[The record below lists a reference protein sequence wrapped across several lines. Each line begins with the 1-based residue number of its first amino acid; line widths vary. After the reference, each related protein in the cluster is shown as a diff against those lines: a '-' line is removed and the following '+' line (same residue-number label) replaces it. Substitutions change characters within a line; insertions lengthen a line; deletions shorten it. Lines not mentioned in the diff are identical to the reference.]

1 MNLKSLD
8 QVSDRVQVPNEHEP
22 ADKGTTPQSEHQ
34 GRLLQL
40 AQHHNVEALT
50 TLIDQR
56 LVEQAVTVAEIEF
69 KGDLLQLSIE
79 SLEAPEQSIVV
90 PLLRDYLSQLQ
101 LSSVKSVTIYGQ
113 KLGQELPFWM
123 EEVALDLLIL
133 DPPTLISQNISEGN
147 VEEVGRH
154 EGLDASLPEPAPLP
168 SEIALDITAKY
179 EAGERNFTQINLKD
193 EALPGINLTLADL
206 QEANLVWCDLRKSS
220 LSHANLTSAQL
231 RHADLT
237 DANLQGAKLQGTDLQ
252 GAKLQGANLS
262 WAVLRGTDL
271 TDADLTG
278 VNFQNA
284 TLERVIMPDGT
295 ILD

>member
-1 MNLKSLD
+1 MNLKSLN
-8 QVSDRVQVPNEHEP
+8 QVSDESQASKDYEP
-22 ADKGTTPQSEHQ
+22 AETAQTLQFSYQDQ
-34 GRLLQL
+34 LVQL
-40 AQHHNVEALT
+40 AQQRDLEALT
-50 TLIDQR
+50 TLIDQK
-56 LVEQAVTVAEIEF
+56 LAEQAVKVAEIDF
-69 KGDLLQLSIE
+69 KNNLLQLSVE
-79 SLEAPEQSIVV
+79 SSEIPEQSIVV
-90 PLLRDYLSQLQ
+90 PLLRDYLSQLR
-101 LSSVKSVTIYGQ
+101 LPELTAVTIYGQ

-133 DPPTLISQNISEGN
+133 DAQAITSQPTTNSSGEGASHP
-147 VEEVGRH
+147 VTP
-154 EGLDASLPEPAPLP
+154 LPDAAPLP

-179 EAGERNFTQINLKD
+179 EAGERNFARINLKD

-206 QEANLVWCDLRKSS
+206 QEANFVWCNLRKSS

-237 DANLQGAKLQGTDLQ
+237 NANLQGAKLQGTDLQ

-262 WAVLRGTDL
+262 WAVLRGTNL
-271 TDADLTG
+271 TDADLTD

-295 ILD
+295 MLD

>member
-1 MNLKSLD
+1 MNLESLN
-8 QVSDRVQVPNEHEP
+8 QVSDRVQVPNEYEP
-22 ADKGTTPQSEHQ
+22 VNRSTPPQPDHQ
-34 GRLLQL
+34 GELLQL
-40 AQHHNVEALT
+40 AQHHNVVALT
-50 TLIDQR
+50 TLINQR
-56 LVEQAVTVAEIEF
+56 LAEQAVTVAEIEF
-69 KGDLLQLSIE
+69 KGDLIQLSVE
-79 SLEAPEQSIVV
+79 SLEVPEQSVVV

-101 LSSVKSVTIYGQ
+101 LLSVKSVTIYGQ

-133 DPPTLISQNISEGN
+133 DPPTLAPQTISEDR
-147 VEEVGRH
+147 VEEVGH
-154 EGLDASLPEPAPLP
+154 EGLDASRPEPAPLP

-179 EAGERNFTQINLKD
+179 KAGERNFAQINLKD

-206 QEANLVWCDLRKSS
+206 QKANLVWCNLRKSS

-237 DANLQGAKLQGTDLQ
+237 NANLQGAKLQGTDLQ

-262 WAVLRGTDL
+262 WAILRGTNL

>member
-1 MNLKSLD
+1 MNLESLD
-8 QVSDRVQVPNEHEP
+8 QVSDRVQVPNEHEH
-22 ADKGTTPQSEHQ
+22 ADKGITPQPGHQ

-40 AQHHNVEALT
+40 AQHHNLEALT

-69 KGDLLQLSIE
+69 KDDLLQLSIE
-79 SLEAPEQSIVV
+79 SLEVPEQSVVV

-123 EEVALDLLIL
+123 EEVTLDLLIL
-133 DPPTLISQNISEGN
+133 DPPTLIPQNISEGN
-147 VEEVGRH
+147 VEEVGH
-154 EGLDASLPEPAPLP
+154 EGLDASLPESAPLP

-206 QEANLVWCDLRKSS
+206 QEANLVWCDLRKSG

-237 DANLQGAKLQGTDLQ
+237 GANLQGAKLQGTDLQ

-262 WAVLRGTDL
+262 WAILRGTNL